1 MNNFWINFLVSD
13 LFKDFMPSFVAGVFG
28 TLIMDIIGKPLI
40 AWLKIRKGMK
50 WAPRED
56 TPDTH
61 LQKLGTPSMGG
72 IGIIG
77 AAVLG
82 FLISLVFST
91 LIFNF
96 VMPATLKEFVLS
108 GRLSPYLP
116 SRTLVSDF
124 SYFLIFPA
132 FVVGNAFLGYIDD
145 HSKATNKGGLSSKAK
160 LLGQILLTLL
170 FLVFLEV
177 VQWKTPSS
185 VGLLG
190 SALFDSWML
199 PLLAFLLIIGTSN
212 AVNLTDGIDGL
223 AAGLSVQAGLIFA
236 LLSSDIFIS
245 SGSFTSL
252 STFLLWPALGGACLG
267 FLAFNKYP
275 AKVFMGD
282 TGSLA
287 LGAALGAGAILTR
300 TVWLLPFVG
309 FIFYVEMFSVIAQVL
324 YFKYTRRKFGEGKR
338 LFRRA
343 PLHHH
348 FELSGWSEWRVVAT
362 FWGVNL
368 ITTIIGLVLWKMGIL
383 PLLP

>member
-1 MNNFWINFLVSD
+1 MEFLSAIFNVMSAQPVSI
-13 LFKDFMPSFVAGVFG
+13 
-28 TLIMDIIGKPLI
+28 LIVSALSCLLMLAMGRPLI
-40 AWLKIRKGMK
+40 GWLKHRKGMK

-61 LQKLGTPSMGG
+61 LQKAGVPSMGG
-72 IGIIG
+72 IGIIASALLAY
-77 AAVLG
+77 AAVLL
-82 FLISLVFST
+82 FTISGQSFFSSFFNPTTKVSSPQPAAVT
-91 LIFNF
+91 LIQ
-96 VMPATLKEFVLS
+96 LS
-108 GRLSPYLP
+108 
-116 SRTLVSDF
+116 
-124 SYFLIFPA
+124 IFPCIVLLHA
-132 FVVGNAFLGYIDD
+132 VLGYVDD
-145 HSKATNKGGLSSKAK
+145 HSKATNKGGISSKQKLVGQIFLAALFLSSLYFIPIGFGAKA
-160 LLGQILLTLL
+160 L
-170 FLVFLEV
+170 
-177 VQWKTPSS
+177 S
-185 VGLLG
+185 VSVASATLG
-190 SALFDSWML
+190 SW
-199 PLLAFLLIIGTSN
+199 PLLIGALLIIIGTSN

-223 AAGLSVQAGLIFA
+223 AAGLSIQVAFVFACMIFDYQ
-236 LLSSDIFIS
+236 LSGPAFNSAILF
-245 SGSFTSL
+245 
-252 STFLLWPALGGACLG
+252 WPALGGACLG

-338 LFRRA
+338 LFKRA

-368 ITTIIGLVLWKMGIL
+368 VTTIIGLVLWKMGIL
-383 PLLP
+383 PRFP

>member
-1 MNNFWINFLVSD
+1 
-13 LFKDFMPSFVAGVFG
+13 MPSFVAGVFG

-324 YFKYTRRKFGEGKR
+324 YFKYTRRKTGKGKR
-338 LFRRA
+338 LFQRA